1 MYSWMLWF
9 HIISM
14 VSWFAVLFYLP
25 RLFVYHVENGT
36 NQGFID
42 VVEVMEMKI
51 YKYIGVPAFWATL
64 LSGIALII
72 MSTQQ
77 YNGVNVFQMGGWMH
91 AKMTLVAILIG
102 YFFTLGHYRLK
113 LKENTAYKSGK
124 FFRLYNEVPTLLLIG
139 IVALVIVK
147 PF

>member
-1 MYSWMLWF
+1 MYNWILWF

-25 RLFVYHVENGT
+25 RLFVYHAENGT
-36 NQGFID
+36 NNGFVE

-51 YKYIGVPAFWATL
+51 YRYIGVPAFWATL
-64 LSGIALII
+64 VSGIALIA
-72 MSTQQ
+72 MSKSQ
-77 YNGVNVFQMGGWMH
+77 YGVNVFAMGGWMH
-91 AKMTLVAILIG
+91 AKATLALLLIA
-102 YFFTLGHYRLK
+102 YFFSLGRMRLR

-124 FFRLYNEVPTLLLIG
+124 FFRLYNEVPTVLLIL
-139 IVALVIVK
+139 IVALVVVK